1 MNTLLNWQT
10 PSAPEPQYVHR
21 PTYAVNEEP
30 PTELEVLVCIQ
41 KKNNGK
47 PGGDDGISAE
57 MCSLTDLEYADDVV
71 IFAKSTTKPQH
82 DVNLVSKLAAAY
94 GYVYAL
100 ERVDGDVPESY
111 FECLSQFN
119 HVLTKTLKCTYEA
132 VGTGCTSNEKN
143 VLSKRNFTLFE
154 EIFLNDFH
162 EIAEKVD
169 VAHAFKTKAAEDMS
183 RCLLS
188 CFYPAENM
196 CTRLLMCG
204 VFMPNEL
211 RLLDNLTKCALKSD
225 VSRGIMMEIATC
237 MTSVVET
244 PRTTTTALTEE

>member
-1 MNTLLNWQT
+1 MWTHLLFT
-10 PSAPEPQYVHR
+10 V
-21 PTYAVNEEP
+21 
-30 PTELEVLVCIQ
+30 VLASVSESKIQ
-41 KKNNGK
+41 KQCLCEPYKKCEEKFK
-47 PGGDDGISAE
+47 PATNFKRC
-57 MCSLTDLEYADDVV
+57 MRNC
-71 IFAKSTTKPQH
+71 K
-82 DVNLVSKLAAAY
+82 
-94 GYVYAL
+94 